1 MNGGRAYFDLVLSD
15 GTRVPV
21 LDELTL
27 GRAPGN
33 TVRIDDPTVSRHHA
47 RIALGHDPA
56 RTPLLEDAGSSY
68 GTWLDGHRLD
78 TAGRLRDGSRIRLG
92 DQEIVVER
100 ARDDAEAGRTKV
112 VPVGASLVV
121 STPGSSDR
129 PRLRS
134 GYALKRLEAREGTR
148 RWVLRDLRGGRI
160 VRFSDEEAQLLELL
174 DGRRP
179 LDELA
184 REAERR
190 LGAAGPARLALLLA
204 DLSERGL
211 LAGGD
216 RPADQQPP
224 RERLQRL
231 FAPRELNWAGAG
243 DLFARLYRG
252 GAWILFTRP
261 AIAALALVA
270 GVGIPVFAF
279 LVTARY
285 GTPFVVARK
294 IGLGGLVFVLG
305 RFAIA
310 ALHETAH
317 GLAMASFGRRV
328 ERAGF
333 KLVLVFP
340 YVYVETSEIW
350 FEPRRRRIVVSAAGP
365 ASDFVVAGVFSLC
378 CLALSAGTLRDVF
391 FQLAFAAYLGALF
404 NLNPMLE
411 RDGYHIL
418 VDVLREPGLRR
429 RAREQLSRA
438 LSGRARPTDSR
449 VLGRYALLS
458 LVWTAVAAIFV
469 VGVSTRYESML
480 ATFVPRPVVRVLLG
494 ALWVALFVPL
504 AVMLVA
510 PLRERFARSRSTLA

>member
-1 MNGGRAYFDLVLSD
+1 LNGGRAYFDLVLAD

-33 TVRIDDPTVSRHHA
+33 TVQIDDPSVSRHHA
-47 RIALGHDPA
+47 RIALAHDPA

-68 GTWLDGHRLD
+68 GTWLDGHRLE
-78 TAGRLRDGSRIRLG
+78 TAGRLEDGSRIRLG
-92 DQEIVVER
+92 DQELVVER
-100 ARDDAEAGRTKV
+100 VRDDAEAGRTVV
-112 VPVGASLVV
+112 VPSGASLVV
-121 STPGSSDR
+121 STAGSSNR

-160 VRFSDEEAQLLELL
+160 VRFSDEEAGLLELL

-179 LDELA
+179 LDEVA
-184 REAERR
+184 REAERQ

-204 DLSERGL
+204 DLGERGL
-211 LAGGD
+211 LAGED
-216 RPADQQPP
+216 LPTEARP
-224 RERLQRL
+224 RRGLERL
-231 FAPRELNWAGAG
+231 FAPRELNWSGAG
-243 DLFARLYRG
+243 DLFERLYRG
-252 GAWILFTRP
+252 GGWILFTRP
-261 AIAALALVA
+261 AIVALALVA
-270 GVGIPVFAF
+270 ALGIPVFGF

-328 ERAGF
+328 ARAGF

-365 ASDFVVAGVFSLC
+365 TSDFVLAGVFSLC
-378 CLALSAGTLRDVF
+378 CLALSAGTVRDVF
-391 FQLAFAAYLGALF
+391 FQLSFAAYLGGLF

-418 VDVLREPGLRR
+418 VDLLREPGLRR
-429 RAREQLSRA
+429 RAREQLGRT
-438 LSGRARPTDSR
+438 LSGRARATDSP
-449 VLGRYALLS
+449 VLARYALLS
-458 LVWTAVAAIFV
+458 VAWTAVAAIFV
-469 VGVSTRYESML
+469 VGVSTRYESL
-480 ATFVPRPVVRVLLG
+480 VRAFVPRPLG
-494 ALWVALFVPL
+494 WLALGTLWVALFIPL
-504 AVMLVA
+504 AVMLGP
-510 PLRERFARSRSTLA
+510 PLRERLARSKSPLA